1 MNTNTYE
8 NSRTKDRPRGAGS
21 WRDSWV
27 IRYLSSIIP
36 ARLAAMA
43 SNRSWFEITES
54 EYRAIFNSSFDGII
68 VVDESGIIR
77 CFNPAAG
84 TMFGLRPAELTGQ
97 NLEVLLS
104 DEESVKNGNFT
115 KRLFTP
121 GNTPNEGVHE
131 LLARHKDGSVFT
143 VSVVL
148 SDMNIAGQ
156 RLITLMLRDITE
168 QKAMAQALLEAKE
181 AAESATQVKSQFLA
195 NMSHEIR
202 SPMTGVIGMLDLL
215 KGTELNTQQTRY
227 LELAEEAG
235 VSVLKL
241 INDILDLSKV
251 ESGNITLET
260 IPFDLVH
267 LVSQVMDLLGQ
278 QAIAKG
284 LDLIIEIS
292 EGTPTSLNGDPL
304 RLREVLVNLVNNAIK
319 FTDEGTVQICVEKT
333 AETDFYFDMRFE
345 VADTGCGISREKHAE
360 LFKPYEQADRS
371 TTRLHG
377 GTGLGLSICRQLIE
391 LMGGEIDFFSR
402 PGEGT
407 TFWFTARF
415 SKTDSLPDTA
425 SSPDAEI
432 KAVRQHCDSNMATV
446 NLPRHRVLVVDDNE
460 INRFLCREVLIRL
473 GVEVVTVV
481 DGQQA
486 LDALNNAHFDLILMD
501 CEMPVMDG
509 YTASRKIRES
519 EDESGLDRI
528 PIIALTAHAM
538 EGDREFSLD
547 AGMDDHLT
555 KPFKVEQLHA
565 ILETWL
571 TTIAPDRVCNE

>member
-1 MNTNTYE
+1 MKSNTHE
-8 NSRTKDRPRGAGS
+8 NSRYEDRPRGAGS
-21 WRDSWV
+21 WRDSWFMHH
-27 IRYLSSIIP
+27 LSSIIP

-43 SNRSWFEITES
+43 SNRSRFEITEP
-54 EYRAIFNSSFDGII
+54 EYRAIFNASSDGII
-68 VVDESGIIR
+68 VVDGSGIIR
-77 CFNPAAG
+77 RFNPAAG
-84 TMFGLRPAELTGQ
+84 TLFGCRPAELEGQ
-97 NLEVLLS
+97 NLEVLLC
-104 DEESVKNGNFT
+104 DEESVRSGNFT
-115 KRLFTP
+115 KRLLAP
-121 GNTPNEGVHE
+121 ENTPDEGARE
-131 LLARHKDGSVFT
+131 LLARRKDGSVLT
-143 VSVVL
+143 VSAML
-148 SDMNIAGQ
+148 SDMNVAGQ

-181 AAESATQVKSQFLA
+181 AAESATQVKSRFLA

-235 VSVLKL
+235 VSVLNI

-251 ESGNITLET
+251 ESGNITLES
-260 IPFDLVH
+260 IPFDLVD
-267 LVSQVMDLLGQ
+267 LVNQVMDLLGQ

-292 EGTPTSLNGDPL
+292 EGAPTSLNGDPL

-319 FTDEGTVQICVEKT
+319 FTDEGTVQIRIEKID
-333 AETDFYFDMRFE
+333 ETDFYFNMRFE
-345 VADTGCGISREKHAE
+345 VADTGCGISREMHAK
-360 LFKPYEQADRS
+360 LFEPYEQADRS

-415 SKTDSLPDTA
+415 SKTDSLPDTV
-425 SSPDAEI
+425 SSPDAEN
-432 KAVRQHCDSNMATV
+432 KPGRLNCDFNMAKV
-446 NLPRHRVLVVDDNE
+446 NVPKHRVLVVDDNE
-460 INRFLCREVLIRL
+460 INRFLCREVLTRL
-473 GVEVVTVV
+473 GVEVVTVG
-481 DGQQA
+481 DGQQSLHA
-486 LDALNNAHFDLILMD
+486 LGDAHFDLILMD

-519 EDESGLDRI
+519 EEECGLDPV

-538 EGDREFSLD
+538 EGDRELSLA

-555 KPFKVEQLHA
+555 KPFKVEQLQA
-565 ILETWL
+565 LLDTWL
-571 TTIAPDRVCNE
+571 SAETCDRVCNE